1 VSAAAEV
8 AALRGIA
15 RRLSQATGPI
25 EPRQAHAWGSAIASC
40 ARNLAGAVEHLSA
53 ELAGREPAE
62 PAPVPLGATGYEG
75 LSVDDA
81 AQRYASRATGLA
93 VTGAPAADLLA
104 ERGRFVAA
112 IAAIRPQAPS
122 NGRGVAAGSPDAN
135 GTGRS
140 RAGARDTSRQAALLA
155 LPASGRNRR
164 RVLDAVVAVARNP
177 SLVGLTDLQI
187 AQATGLRDNSVR
199 PRRVE
204 LVDGGWLEPA
214 TDGEGHPVTR
224 EHYGRE
230 HTVWVLTQKAAGA
243 RELWDP
249 SVAAP
254 APA

>member
-1 VSAAAEV
+1 VTAGAEV

-15 RRLSQATGPI
+15 RRLTQATGPV
-25 EPRQAHAWGSAIASC
+25 EPRQAHAWGAAIASST
-40 ARNLAGAVEHLSA
+40 RNLAGIVEHLRA
-53 ELAGREPAE
+53 ELDGHEPAE
-62 PAPVPLGATGYEG
+62 PPPAPLGATGYEG
-75 LSVDDA
+75 LSVAEA
-81 AQRYASRATGLA
+81 AQRFASLAARYAVEGRSAG
-93 VTGAPAADLLA
+93 DLLV

-112 IAAIRPQAPS
+112 IAARAAVNAS
-122 NGRGVAAGSPDAN
+122 TGRGVAAGSPDAN

-140 RAGARDTSRQAALLA
+140 RVGARDTSRRAALA
-155 LPASGRNRR
+155 VLPASGRQRR
-164 RVLDAVVAVARNP
+164 RVLDAVAAVSRNP

-214 TDGEGHPVTR
+214 TDGEGRTVTR

-230 HTVWVLTQKAAGA
+230 HTVWILTQRAASV
-243 RELWDP
+243 RELWETP
-249 SVAAP
+249 VEAP

>member
-1 VSAAAEV
+1 VTASAEV

-15 RRLSQATGPI
+15 RRLSTTTGPV
-25 EPRQAHAWGSAIASC
+25 EPRQAHAWGSAITSC

-53 ELAGREPAE
+53 QIDGHEPAE
-62 PAPVPLGATGYEG
+62 PAPIPLGATGYEG
-75 LSVDDA
+75 LTVDEA
-81 AQRYASRATGLA
+81 AQRFASRTAAIA
-93 VTGAPAADLLA
+93 VRGGAAGELLA

-112 IAAIRPQAPS
+112 IAAKAAESPS
-122 NGRGVAAGSPDAN
+122 AGRGVAARSPDAN
-135 GTGRS
+135 GVGRS
-140 RAGARDTSRQAALLA
+140 RSDGRATSKQAALDA

-214 TDGEGHPVTR
+214 TDTEGHTVTR

-243 RELWDP
+243 RELW
-249 SVAAP
+249 AR
-254 APA
+254 